1 MFILVIQR
9 GLVKRI
15 CKGKRNNVEL
25 GSLWKRNQ
33 KDSRSHESDSYP
45 FENYVYDCS
54 AKVAEETIYER
65 LQFLAGI

>member
-1 MFILVIQR
+1 M
-9 GLVKRI
+9 
-15 CKGKRNNVEL
+15 
-25 GSLWKRNQ
+25 WKRNQ